1 MHFQDSHAMQGVYT
15 LSEVCARCEVPEHV
29 LVYWS
34 DFFRR
39 LKDESGHLKTA
50 FSEEDLELIVRVKKC
65 LYARCMTVQEAVRE
79 IAEQEKSVPRVA
91 EQEAPSAPVIA
102 VKAESPDKEPLMPT
116 APIFAVPPQVSAAP
130 EQGSFSDLMEGGLKH
145 LEEAISAQKN
155 RFENRLTDQNAE
167 FSAVRSECAA
177 RMSDLTTSLGCE
189 QEKNRRLTQLIDQ
202 VVKDLEALR
211 IEVFGDK

>member
-1 MHFQDSHAMQGVYT
+1 MHFQDSHAMQGVYA

-50 FSEEDLELIVRVKKC
+50 FSEEDLELIARVKKC

-102 VKAESPDKEPLMPT
+102 VKAESPDKEPSMPT

-202 VVKDLEALR
+202 AVKDLEALR

>member
-1 MHFQDSHAMQGVYT
+1 MNIQDSHVLQDVYT

-39 LKDESGHLKTA
+39 LKDENGHLKTA
-50 FSEEDLELIVRVKKC
+50 FSEDDLKLIARVKKC
-65 LYARCMTVQEAVRE
+65 LYTRCMTVQEAVRE
-79 IAEQEKSVPRVA
+79 IAEQEKGTSRVA
-91 EQEAPSAPVIA
+91 EQEAPSAPTIT
-102 VKAESPDKEPLMPT
+102 VKAEDPDKEPPMPT
-116 APIFAVPPQVSAAP
+116 APIFAVPPKTSDVP
-130 EQGSFSDLMEGGLKH
+130 EQGSFSDLMQGGLKH

-189 QEKNRRLTQLIDQ
+189 QEKNRRLAQLIEQ
-202 VVKDLEALR
+202 AVKDLEALR

>member
-1 MHFQDSHAMQGVYT
+1 
-15 LSEVCARCEVPEHV
+15 
-29 LVYWS
+29 
-34 DFFRR
+34 
-39 LKDESGHLKTA
+39 
-50 FSEEDLELIVRVKKC
+50 
-65 LYARCMTVQEAVRE
+65 
-79 IAEQEKSVPRVA
+79 
-91 EQEAPSAPVIA
+91 
-102 VKAESPDKEPLMPT
+102 MPT

-202 VVKDLEALR
+202 AVKDLEALR

>member
-79 IAEQEKSVPRVA
+79 IAEQE
-91 EQEAPSAPVIA
+91 APSAPVIA
-102 VKAESPDKEPLMPT
+102 VKAESPDKEPSMPT

-177 RMSDLTTSLGCE
+177 RMSDLTTSYGCE

>member
-1 MHFQDSHAMQGVYT
+1 MYFQDSHAMQGVYT
-15 LSEVCARCEVPEHV
+15 LPEVCARCEVPEHV

-50 FSEEDLELIVRVKKC
+50 FSEEDLELIARVKKC

-102 VKAESPDKEPLMPT
+102 VKAEAQDKEPLMPT

-130 EQGSFSDLMEGGLKH
+130 EQGSFSDRK
-145 LEEAISAQKN
+145 S
-155 RFENRLTDQNAE
+155 
-167 FSAVRSECAA
+167 
-177 RMSDLTTSLGCE
+177 
-189 QEKNRRLTQLIDQ
+189 
-202 VVKDLEALR
+202 VV
-211 IEVFGDK
+211 

>member
-15 LSEVCARCEVPEHV
+15 LSEVCARSEVPEHV

-50 FSEEDLELIVRVKKC
+50 FSEEDLELIAWVKKC

-102 VKAESPDKEPLMPT
+102 VKTESPDKEPSMPT
-116 APIFAVPPQVSAAP
+116 APIFAVPPQVSVAP

>member
-1 MHFQDSHAMQGVYT
+1 MYFQDSHAMQGVYT
-15 LSEVCARCEVPEHV
+15 LPEVCARCEVPEHV

-50 FSEEDLELIVRVKKC
+50 FSEEDLELIARVKKC

-102 VKAESPDKEPLMPT
+102 VKAESPDKEPSMPT

>member
-1 MHFQDSHAMQGVYT
+1 MNIQDSHALQGVYT

-39 LKDESGHLKTA
+39 LKDENGHLKTA
-50 FSEEDLELIVRVKKC
+50 FSEDDLKLIARVKKC
-65 LYARCMTVQEAVRE
+65 LYTRCMTVQEAVRE
-79 IAEQEKSVPRVA
+79 IAEQE
-91 EQEAPSAPVIA
+91 APSAPTIT
-102 VKAESPDKEPLMPT
+102 VKAEGPDKEPPMPT
-116 APIFAVPPQVSAAP
+116 APIFAVP
-130 EQGSFSDLMEGGLKH
+130 EQGSFSDLMQGGLKH

-189 QEKNRRLTQLIDQ
+189 QEKNRRLAQLIEQ
-202 VVKDLEALR
+202 AVKDLEALR